1 MPNIIN
7 MLHTEQP
14 LLIMCFICNM
24 LSYSLHENGADLPW
38 VTFVHGAG
46 GSSTIW
52 YKQLKAF
59 SSNFNVLL
67 IDLRGHG
74 RSKAPIYKRIKNY
87 SFSTIGDEVLEVLD
101 HLRIQN
107 THWIGIS
114 LGTII
119 IRDITERHPQRSLS
133 MIMGG
138 AVMKLNKRGQVLM
151 RTGAAFKS
159 VIPYMVLYKF
169 FAWVIM
175 PKKTHKEARNLFV
188 REARKLYQREFKR
201 WFTLVAEVNPLLK
214 FFRFKD
220 SNVPT
225 LYIMGSEDHMFLPSI
240 RKIVENHRSAL
251 LHVIENCGHVVNVEQ
266 PEIFNTEAI
275 KFLKSIDIKHK
286 NNAKDSLL

>member
-1 MPNIIN
+1 
-7 MLHTEQP
+7 MLNFSTHIKSSE
-14 LLIMCFICNM
+14 
-24 LSYSLHENGADLPW
+24 LPW

-74 RSKAPIYKRIKNY
+74 RSKAPIYNRINNY
-87 SFSTIGDEVLEVLD
+87 NFSTIGDEVLEVLD
-101 HLRIQN
+101 HLKIQS

-119 IRDITERHPQRSLS
+119 IREITERFPERTLS

-151 RTGAAFKS
+151 RTGALLKS
-159 VIPYMVLYKF
+159 VLPYMILYRF

-175 PKKTHKEARNLFV
+175 PKKKHVEARNLFV
-188 REARKLYQREFKR
+188 REARKLYQKEFKR

-214 FFRFKD
+214 YFRFKD

-240 RKIVENHRSAL
+240 KKIVSTHQSAL
-251 LHVIENCGHVVNVEQ
+251 LRVIENCGHVVNVEQ
-266 PEIFNTEAI
+266 PEVFNQEAI
-275 KFLKSIDIKHK
+275 KFLKQIGSK
-286 NNAKDSLL
+286 

>member
-1 MPNIIN
+1 
-7 MLHTEQP
+7 
-14 LLIMCFICNM
+14 
-24 LSYSLHENGADLPW
+24 
-38 VTFVHGAG
+38 
-46 GSSTIW
+46 
-52 YKQLKAF
+52 
-59 SSNFNVLL
+59 
-67 IDLRGHG
+67 
-74 RSKAPIYKRIKNY
+74 
-87 SFSTIGDEVLEVLD
+87 
-101 HLRIQN
+101 
-107 THWIGIS
+107 
-114 LGTII
+114 
-119 IRDITERHPQRSLS
+119 

-159 VIPYMVLYKF
+159 VVPYMVLYKF

-240 RKIVENHRSAL
+240 RKIVEDHRSAL
-251 LHVIENCGHVVNVEQ
+251 LHVIENCGHVVNIEQ
-266 PEIFNTEAI
+266 PEVFNTEAI
-275 KFLKSIDIKHK
+275 KFLKSIDQKRK
-286 NNAKDSLL
+286 KEC

>member
-1 MPNIIN
+1 
-7 MLHTEQP
+7 
-14 LLIMCFICNM
+14 MCFICIM
-24 LSYSLHENGADLPW
+24 LSYSLHQNGAELPW

-74 RSKAPIYKRIKNY
+74 RSKAPIYERIKNY
-87 SFSTIGDEVLEVLD
+87 NFSTIGDEVLEVLD
-101 HLRIQN
+101 HLKIQS

-188 REARKLYQREFKR
+188 REARKLYKREFKR

-251 LHVIENCGHVVNVEQ
+251 LHVIENCGHVVNIEQ
-266 PEIFNTEAI
+266 PEIFNQEAI